1 MGKRLKTKGWFVG
14 SPYNRAIRPPSN
26 VCEYP
31 IPIKETTLVFAFK
44 GLIK

>member
-1 MGKRLKTKGWFVG
+1 MGKRLNTKGWFVE
-14 SPYNRAIRPPSN
+14 SPYKRAIRPPSN

-44 GLIK
+44 DLTK